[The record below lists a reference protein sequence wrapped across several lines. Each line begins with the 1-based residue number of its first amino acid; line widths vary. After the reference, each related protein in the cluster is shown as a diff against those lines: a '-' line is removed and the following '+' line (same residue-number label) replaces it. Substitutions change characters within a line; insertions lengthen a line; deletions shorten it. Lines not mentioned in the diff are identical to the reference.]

1 MKEPPIWTILS
12 VSITI
17 TPPAS
22 AAGLLTI
29 LDVLPAQVN
38 EVVINRPDGYLDQ
51 EVTSSCGKSLA
62 EAMLLKVQKLL
73 GGQPDG
79 G

>member
-1 MKEPPIWTILS
+1 M
-12 VSITI
+12 SIKI
-17 TPPAS
+17 TPPTP

-29 LDVLPAQVN
+29 CDVLLAQVD

-62 EAMLLKVQKLL
+62 QAMLLKV
-73 GGQPDG
+73 
-79 G
+79 